1 MLMFA
6 HHVGV
11 ELLGREYSPHGVV
24 QHVCVFAALGLIF
37 ATSAYGTA
45 VLASQLPERLRSWR
59 GEPKAVIEDRF
70 A

>member
-1 MLMFA
+1 MFMLA

-11 ELLGREYSPHGVV
+11 ELLGHEFSPHGVV
-24 QHVCVFAALGLIF
+24 QHVCVFAALGLIL

-45 VLASQLPERLRSWR
+45 VLATRLPELLASRRR
-59 GEPKAVIEDRF
+59 GSEVVIKDRF